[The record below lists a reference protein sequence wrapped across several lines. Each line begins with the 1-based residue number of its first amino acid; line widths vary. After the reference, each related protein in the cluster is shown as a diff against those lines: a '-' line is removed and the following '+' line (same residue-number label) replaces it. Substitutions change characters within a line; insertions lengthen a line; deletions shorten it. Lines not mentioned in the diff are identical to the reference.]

1 MSAPHNSNPNQ
12 SPNHASFT
20 NIETAVVQ
28 AGRPPVTPDG
38 PVNPPIVLSSTL
50 HAGGPYGYMRD
61 WNATLESLEIA
72 IGALE
77 GGQCT
82 TFSSGM
88 AAANAIFDLFPQG
101 SAVVASQYSY
111 TGVAVRLS
119 ELHELGRIEL
129 RLVDVTD
136 EAAVATAIAGAGNP
150 ATWVWIETP
159 TNPMMEICDI
169 EATAIVARSHGAY
182 LAVDNTFMTP
192 IRQRPLELG
201 AHLVM
206 HSATKG
212 ISGHSDLL
220 MGALVTND
228 ADLAEKIISRRV
240 LLGAVPSAFDSYL
253 ALRGLRTLAVRVDRA
268 ESNAQIIAERL
279 AAHSKV
285 EAVYY
290 PGLGGSKNS
299 DVAKRQTDGP
309 GFMLSFLVAGDAQD
323 AERVCQSVKL
333 ITYATSLGGVETLLE
348 RRRRWPKE
356 NSAVPENLIRVS
368 IGIENV
374 NDIWSDLEQA
384 LNATGEVTSQTQP
397 KMGY

>member
-1 MSAPHNSNPNQ
+1 MSAPQNSNPNQ
-12 SPNHASFT
+12 LPSHANFA
-20 NIETAVVQ
+20 NLDTAVVQ

-61 WNATLESLEIA
+61 WNATLESLEVA

-101 SAVVASQYSY
+101 SPVVASQYSY
-111 TGVAVRLS
+111 TGVAVRLN
-119 ELHELGRIEL
+119 ELHELGRIQL

-136 EAAVATAIAGAGNP
+136 EAAVEAAIAGNGEP
-150 ATWVWIETP
+150 ASWVWIETP

-169 EATAIVARSHGAY
+169 ETTAQVARKFGAY

-228 ADLAEKIISRRV
+228 ADLAEKIITRRV

-279 AAHSKV
+279 ANHNKV

-290 PGLGGSKNS
+290 PGLGGSKNA

-309 GFMLSFLVAGDAQD
+309 GFMLSFLVVGGAQD
-323 AERVCQSVKL
+323 AERVCQSVEL

-368 IGIENV
+368 VGIENV
-374 NDIWSDLEQA
+374 EDIWSDLEQA
-384 LNATGEVTSQTQP
+384 LNSTGDVTEQVQP